1 MKIKLTEKEA
11 NLFFEIL
18 LLLDQNNTDLKKHEK
33 EFSVLL
39 RQDAFKTLAPKLSF
53 DAYERAFPS
62 YLIVFEGH
70 YKVGEEL
77 FTSKERFILKEEEM
91 LFLQKMMRSFFR
103 EITKKD
109 GSLRTLI
116 MLSNNKI
123 ALKKLLQCFLK
134 N

>member
-18 LLLDQNNTDLKKHEK
+18 LLLDQNTTDLKKHEK

-39 RQDAFKTLAPKLSF
+39 RQDGFKTLAPKLSF
-53 DAYERAFPS
+53 DAYERVFPS

-70 YKVGEEL
+70 YKVGEEI

-103 EITKKD
+103 GITKKD
-109 GSLRTLI
+109 SSLSTLI